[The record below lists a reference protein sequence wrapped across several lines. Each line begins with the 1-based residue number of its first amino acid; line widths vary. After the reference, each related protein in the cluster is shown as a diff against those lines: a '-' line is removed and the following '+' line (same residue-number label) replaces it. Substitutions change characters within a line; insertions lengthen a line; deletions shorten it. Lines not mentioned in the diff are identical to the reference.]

1 MRAPLHHLRVLPLLA
16 TLLLA
21 PPTWGQAAG
30 GTSSAPYRLGP
41 EAPLAPQR
49 VVTLAPSLT
58 EVVLDLGLGAR
69 LVGVT
74 RYDDAKEVE
83 GLPRVGGFLDPSAER
98 ILALRPD
105 LLVVQPSP
113 GNRGV
118 IERLAKLGVP
128 VLVVPLEN
136 LQEIQGAIASI
147 AEALGE
153 AEAGRALQGRIR
165 SGLQALSSRAAAG
178 EKVDALVVYGWSP
191 LVVAGPGSYAD
202 ELLALVG
209 GQNAAASMK
218 GAFPTLPHEVALA
231 MNPTVVIDATAAH
244 GGGAP
249 PLGWKDRTHAARSEA
264 LARPGPRVVEAA
276 AELSRLLHGPPTKRM
291 AR

>member
-1 MRAPLHHLRVLPLLA
+1 MRAPLHHVRVLPLLA

-21 PPTWGQAAG
+21 PPTWGQAA
-30 GTSSAPYRLGP
+30 SSAPYRLGP

-165 SGLQALSSRAAAG
+165 SGLHALSSRAAAA

-231 MNPTVVIDATAAH
+231 MNPTVVIDATAGH

-264 LARPGPRVVEAA
+264 LARPGPRVIEAA